1 MKHLVHH
8 QIEIVL
14 KYSSILAAK
23 PFVLACFNTLYLL
36 LEEERL
42 FIKFRQYLGSD
53 EQHEYITSN
62 YVTRNLNWFLGT
74 LMFKNQT
81 IQNWG
86 FSRPGLDKA

>member
-1 MKHLVHH
+1 MF
-8 QIEIVL
+8 Q
-14 KYSSILAAK
+14 Y
-23 PFVLACFNTLYLL
+23 FVSP
-36 LEEERL
+36 EEERL